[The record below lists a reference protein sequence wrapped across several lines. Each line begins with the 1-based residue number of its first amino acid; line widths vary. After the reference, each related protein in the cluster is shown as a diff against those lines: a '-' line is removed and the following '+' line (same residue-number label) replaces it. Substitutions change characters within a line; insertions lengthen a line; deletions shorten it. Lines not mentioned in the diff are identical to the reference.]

1 MKNVS
6 DHIAQYLKK
15 KGINQIFTV
24 TGGGAMFLNK
34 AFHDVFGNNICYM
47 HHEQACAMA
56 AEGYARIKNK
66 PAVVNVTS
74 GPGGINALNGV
85 FGAFTDSIPMIIIS
99 GQVKNE
105 TLVRSYSDKNLRQ
118 LGDQEANIENIVKP
132 ICKYVIGIKKA
143 SDLEKELPKAIF
155 YSTDGRPGPVWIDI
169 PSDIQM
175 ERKKINFKSFK
186 KTKKIDNKKY
196 KKTFERLSNLLDA
209 SEKPLILAGT
219 GVRLSST
226 VKELNNFAKKFS
238 IPIATAWTHDLIES
252 NSKYFAG
259 RPGTIGTRP
268 GNFCLQNADLVI
280 VLGSRLNIRQT
291 GFNFSGFAKNAKI
304 VHVDIDKSEL
314 DKFYLDTFLK
324 INLDLRDFF
333 KLSSRYIKKKD
344 KKRNTHWI
352 SWCNSIRKKY
362 SIKQENFV
370 HDKKGLLNPYKAM
383 IRISDFLIE
392 GDKIVCGNAS
402 ACIIPFQSLEIKK
415 NQRLISNSG
424 SASMGYDL
432 PSAIGVA
439 IADQNKNNSRIICFA
454 GDGSMQMNIQELQTL
469 RSMNLNL
476 KIFLINNNG
485 YLSIKSTHKN
495 FFGTVFGSDPESGI
509 EFPDFSKVSRAYG
522 ISTYK
527 ISSYKSLEK
536 LSDILKIKEPAL
548 IELMID
554 TEQEFCPKLKSRMD
568 SNGNFIT
575 PELDD
580 MFPFLSSEELAKI
593 RGSI

>member
-1 MKNVS
+1 MNVS
-6 DHIAQYLKK
+6 DQIAKYLKK
-15 KGINQIFTV
+15 EGVRQIFTV

-34 AFHDVFGNNICYM
+34 AFHDNFGSNICYM

-118 LGDQEANIENIVKP
+118 LGDQEAKIEDIAKP
-132 ICKYVIGIKKA
+132 ICKYVVGIKNISQLA
-143 SDLEKELPKAIF
+143 KELPKALF
-155 YSTDGRPGPVWIDI
+155 EATNERPGPVWIDI
-169 PSDIQM
+169 PADIQM
-175 ERKKINFKSFK
+175 AREKVVFKKYNNFKKIN
-186 KTKKIDNKKY
+186 NLKY
-196 KKTFERLSNLLDA
+196 KKIFEKLNVLIQNSK
-209 SEKPLILAGT
+209 KPLILAGT

-226 VKELNNFAKKFS
+226 TDRLLKFSKNFS
-238 IPIATAWTHDLIES
+238 IPVTTAWTHDLIES
-252 NSKYFAG
+252 KSKFFAG

-314 DKFYLDTFLK
+314 NKFYLNTYLK
-324 INLDLRDFF
+324 INMDLRNFF
-333 KLSSRYIKKKD
+333 DLSSIYFHKNNNT
-344 KKRNTHWI
+344 KRLSDWVA
-352 SWCNSIRKKY
+352 WCIRIREKY
-362 SIKQENFV
+362 SIKNEKFST
-370 HDKKGLLNPYKAM
+370 DIKGFLNPYKAM
-383 IRISDFLIE
+383 FKISDLLKE

-415 NQRLISNSG
+415 NQRLFSNSG

-432 PSAIGVA
+432 PASIGA
-439 IADQNKNNSRIICFA
+439 SIADNSENSRTICIA
-454 GDGSMQMNIQELQTL
+454 GDGSLQMNIQELQTL
-469 RSMNLNL
+469 ASMKLNL
-476 KIFLINNNG
+476 KILLINNGG
-485 YLSIKSTHKN
+485 YLSIKSTHQN
-495 FFGTVFGSDPESGI
+495 FFGEVFGSDPDSGI
-509 EFPDFSKVSRAYG
+509 DFPNFIKIAKAYG
-522 ISTYK
+522 IPSHKISTYK
-527 ISSYKSLEK
+527 SLNK
-536 LSDILKIKEPAL
+536 LDSILNENGPAL
-548 IELMID
+548 IELMVDIN
-554 TEQEFCPKLKSRMD
+554 QEFCPKLKSRMD
-568 SNGNFIT
+568 DNGNFIT

-580 MFPFLSSEELAKI
+580 MYPFLQRTEIINVSEI
-593 RGSI
+593 

>member
-252 NSKYFAG
+252 NSKV
-259 RPGTIGTRP
+259 
-268 GNFCLQNADLVI
+268 FCW
-280 VLGSRLNIRQT
+280 
-291 GFNFSGFAKNAKI
+291 
-304 VHVDIDKSEL
+304 
-314 DKFYLDTFLK
+314 
-324 INLDLRDFF
+324 
-333 KLSSRYIKKKD
+333 SSRH
-344 KKRNTHWI
+344 NW
-352 SWCNSIRKKY
+352 NSTR
-362 SIKQENFV
+362 
-370 HDKKGLLNPYKAM
+370 
-383 IRISDFLIE
+383 
-392 GDKIVCGNAS
+392 
-402 ACIIPFQSLEIKK
+402 
-415 NQRLISNSG
+415 
-424 SASMGYDL
+424 
-432 PSAIGVA
+432 
-439 IADQNKNNSRIICFA
+439 
-454 GDGSMQMNIQELQTL
+454 
-469 RSMNLNL
+469 
-476 KIFLINNNG
+476 
-485 YLSIKSTHKN
+485 
-495 FFGTVFGSDPESGI
+495 
-509 EFPDFSKVSRAYG
+509 
-522 ISTYK
+522 
-527 ISSYKSLEK
+527 
-536 LSDILKIKEPAL
+536 
-548 IELMID
+548 
-554 TEQEFCPKLKSRMD
+554 
-568 SNGNFIT
+568 
-575 PELDD
+575 
-580 MFPFLSSEELAKI
+580 
-593 RGSI
+593 